1 MPSESESE
9 TEKERKKPKLPRL
22 TVTLDLFSEKIITKM
37 ADFKGTTKSEI
48 IRDILSK
55 WIEAHPDTIKDNY
68 NVSYEDL
75 RREIELESELRDL
88 KEVIKK
94 LPIMFKRIKK
104 KIEIERLADLL
115 DINSKTLTNFILFQG
130 DELQQEG
137 LNLQIDGDFV
147 IKI

>member
-1 MPSESESE
+1 MPSPSESDL
-9 TEKERKKPKLPRL
+9 EKERKKPKLPRL

-55 WIEAHPDTIKDNY
+55 WIEANPDIIKENY
-68 NVSYEDL
+68 NVNYIDL
-75 RREIELESELRDL
+75 RREIEIESEIRDL
-88 KEVIKK
+88 KDIVKK
-94 LPIMFKRIKK
+94 LPVMFKRIKK

-115 DINSKTLTNFILFQG
+115 DINSKSLTNFILFQG
-130 DELQQEG
+130 DELQKEG
-137 LNLQIDGDFV
+137 LSLQIDGDFV